1 MSLAQ
6 KFATTFGGVYVLV
19 GIVGFISF
27 FGGTADQTPSALLG
41 IFGVTAVHNVVH
53 LLVGFAFLAGAQND
67 RVARLVSMTIGAVY
81 TLVGVIGV
89 LNLALV
95 NDLLNINLADNLL
108 HFATGL
114 LALAVAFQGRRAAV
128 TA

>member
-19 GIVGFISF
+19 GILGFVSF
-27 FGGTADQTPSALLG
+27 FGGTTDQTPEFLLG
-41 IFGVTAVHNVVH
+41 IFGVTAMHNVVH
-53 LLVGFAFLAGAQND
+53 LLVGFGFLAGAQSD
-67 RVARLVSMTIGAVY
+67 RSARLVSMTIGAVY
-81 TLVGVIGV
+81 TLVGIIGV
-89 LNLALV
+89 LNLAIV
-95 NDLLNINLADNLL
+95 NDLLNINLADNML

-114 LALAVAFQGRRAAV
+114 LALAIGFQGRKVA

>member
-19 GIVGFISF
+19 GILGFISF
-27 FGGTADQTPSALLG
+27 FGGTTDQSPDVLLG
-41 IFGVTAVHNVVH
+41 IFGITALHNVVH
-53 LLVGFAFLAGAQND
+53 LLVGFGFLAGAQTD
-67 RVARLVSMTIGAVY
+67 ASARLVSLTIGAVY

-89 LNLALV
+89 LNIALV

-108 HFATGL
+108 HFGTGL
-114 LALAVAFQGRRAAV
+114 LALAIGFQGRKVA

>member
-1 MSLAQ
+1 
-6 KFATTFGGVYVLV
+6 
-19 GIVGFISF
+19 
-27 FGGTADQTPSALLG
+27 LG

>member
-27 FGGTADQTPSALLG
+27 FGGTTDQTPSALLG

-53 LLVGFAFLAGAQND
+53 LLVGFGFLAGAQND
-67 RVARLVSMTIGAVY
+67 RTARLVSMTIGAVY

>member
-19 GIVGFISF
+19 GIVGFFSF
-27 FGGTADQTPSALLG
+27 FGGTADQSPNALLG
-41 IFGVTAVHNVVH
+41 IFGVTALHNVVH

-67 RVARLVSMTIGAVY
+67 SVARMVSIAIGAVY
-81 TLVGVIGV
+81 TLVGAIGV
-89 LNLALV
+89 LNLAFV
-95 NDLLNINLADNLL
+95 TDLLNINLADNLL

-114 LALAVAFQGRRAAV
+114 LALAIGFQGRKAVAA
-128 TA
+128 

>member
-27 FGGTADQTPSALLG
+27 FGGTTDQTPSALLG

-53 LLVGFAFLAGAQND
+53 LLVGFGFLAGAQND
-67 RVARLVSMTIGAVY
+67 RIARLVSMTIGAVY

>member
-6 KFATTFGGVYVLV
+6 KFATTFGGVYVVV

-53 LLVGFAFLAGAQND
+53 LLVGFAFLAGAQSD
-67 RVARLVSMTIGAVY
+67 RSARLISMTIGVVY

-95 NDLLNINLADNLL
+95 NDLLNINLADNML

-114 LALAVAFQGRRAAV
+114 LALAIAFQGRSSAI

>member
-27 FGGTADQTPSALLG
+27 FGGTTDQSPNALLG
-41 IFGVTAVHNVVH
+41 IFGVTALHNVVH

-67 RVARLVSMTIGAVY
+67 SVARKVSIAIGAVY
-81 TLVGVIGV
+81 TLVGVVGV

-114 LALAVAFQGRRAAV
+114 LALAIGLQGRKVV

>member
-19 GIVGFISF
+19 GILGFISF
-27 FGGTADQTPSALLG
+27 FGGTSDQTPDFLLG

-53 LLVGFAFLAGAQND
+53 LLVGFGFLAGAQTD
-67 RVARLVSMTIGAVY
+67 RSARLVSLTIGAVY

-89 LNLALV
+89 LNLAIV

-114 LALAVAFQGRRAAV
+114 LALAIGLQGRKVA

>member
-27 FGGTADQTPSALLG
+27 FGGTADQSPNALLG
-41 IFGVTAVHNVVH
+41 IFGVTALHNVVH

-67 RVARLVSMTIGAVY
+67 SVARMVSIAIGAVY
-81 TLVGVIGV
+81 TLVGAIGV
-89 LNLALV
+89 LNLAFV
-95 NDLLNINLADNLL
+95 TDLLNINLADNLL

-114 LALAVAFQGRRAAV
+114 LALAIGFQGRKAVAA
-128 TA
+128 

>member
-19 GIVGFISF
+19 GILGFVSF
-27 FGGTADQTPSALLG
+27 FGGTTDQAPGFLLG
-41 IFGVTAVHNVVH
+41 IFGVTALHNVVH
-53 LLVGFAFLAGAQND
+53 LLVGFGFLAGAQTD
-67 RVARLVSMTIGAVY
+67 RSARLVSMTIGAVY

-89 LNLALV
+89 LNLTLV
-95 NDLLNINLADNLL
+95 NNLLNINLADNLL

-114 LALAVAFQGRRAAV
+114 LALAIAFQGRRVA

>member
-19 GIVGFISF
+19 GILGFVSF
-27 FGGTADQTPSALLG
+27 FGGTTDQTPEFLLG
-41 IFGVTAVHNVVH
+41 IFGITALHNVVH
-53 LLVGFAFLAGAQND
+53 LLVGFGFLAGAQTD
-67 RVARLVSMTIGAVY
+67 RSARLVSATIGAVY

-89 LNLALV
+89 FNLVIV
-95 NDLLNINLADNLL
+95 NDLLNINLADNML

-114 LALAVAFQGRRAAV
+114 LALAIGLQGRKVAAS
-128 TA
+128 

>member
-27 FGGTADQTPSALLG
+27 FGGTTDQTPNALLG
-41 IFGVTAVHNVVH
+41 IFGVTALHNVVH
-53 LLVGFAFLAGAQND
+53 LLVGFAFLAGAQSD
-67 RVARLVSMTIGAVY
+67 SLARMVSLGIGGVY

-89 LNLALV
+89 LNLAFV

-114 LALAVAFQGRRAAV
+114 LALAIGFQGRRVA

>member
-67 RVARLVSMTIGAVY
+67 RIARLVSMTIGAVY

>member
-6 KFATTFGGVYVLV
+6 KFATTFGGVYVAV

-27 FGGTADQTPSALLG
+27 FGGTTDQTPSALLG

-53 LLVGFAFLAGAQND
+53 LLVGFGFLAGAQSD
-67 RVARLVSMTIGAVY
+67 RSARLVSMAIGAVY

>member
-19 GIVGFISF
+19 GVVGFISF
-27 FGGTADQTPSALLG
+27 FGGTTDQTPSALLG

-53 LLVGFAFLAGAQND
+53 LLVGFGFLAGAQND
-67 RVARLVSMTIGAVY
+67 RIARLVSMTIGAVY

>member
-6 KFATTFGGVYVLV
+6 KFASTFGGVYVLV
-19 GIVGFISF
+19 GILGFVGLV
-27 FGGTADQTPSALLG
+27 GGTADQTPDFLLG

-53 LLVGFAFLAGAQND
+53 LLVGFAFLAGAQSD
-67 RVARLVSMTIGAVY
+67 SSARLVSMVIGAVY

-89 LNLALV
+89 LNIEFV
-95 NDLLNINLADNLL
+95 NRLLNINLADNLL

-114 LALAVAFQGRRAAV
+114 LALAIAFQGRRSAV

>member
-6 KFATTFGGVYVLV
+6 KFATTFGGVYVVV
-19 GIVGFISF
+19 GIIGFISLV
-27 FGGTADQTPSALLG
+27 GGTTDQTPSFLLG

-53 LLVGFAFLAGAQND
+53 LLVGFGFLAGAQND
-67 RVARLVSMTIGAVY
+67 SSARLVSMTIGAVY
-81 TLVGVIGV
+81 TLVGIIGV
-89 LNLALV
+89 LNIALV

-114 LALAVAFQGRRAAV
+114 LALAIGFQGRRLAA
-128 TA
+128 A